1 MEQWNGTQL
10 ITAQISFLGVNL
22 GVSFLMEQ
30 WNRTELTI
38 AQIIFHPE
46 NLGSFFAGTVEQNK
60 THISSNLILVCEIR
74 CQFFDGTEQNSQ

>member
-30 WNRTELTI
+30 WNGMELTI

-46 NLGSFFAGTVEQNK
+46 YLGSFFAGTVEQNQ
-60 THISSNLILVCEIR
+60 THISSNHSSVCEIR
-74 CQFFDGTEQNSQ
+74 GQFFDETWNGM